1 MLTSVTGQCT
11 LAALPVR
18 NVGRYLR
25 RTMKSTLDSLR
36 ATLTRIHDSLCTA
49 EQRWQSVIEEVHARQ
64 RLSAANLM
72 HYLALRCEDLRDI
85 QDDLHNAGLSS
96 LASSESHALRQV
108 QCTLLRLGAEIPES
122 ALSPCDYPTA
132 SRLIRQRAETLF
144 GPKVNPHIPHLMVT
158 FSSGLA
164 NDYASVKALVL
175 AGMNVAR
182 INCAH
187 DDPETWLRMVAN
199 IRRATRATGRACK
212 IHIDLAGPKIRTTL
226 LGKGRK
232 KERMNVVEGERFLLA
247 EADVEIDKKNKVVG
261 CTLPGVVKDLRKGD
275 RVLFDD
281 GLYEAVVEKPGT
293 TVAQLFLLRAAAPK
307 PRIKPEKG
315 INFPDT
321 EISVYSLTEFDK
333 SVIPFALEHAD
344 LVGFSFVRH
353 PEDLAELQRLLRR
366 NDGIALPIILKIETY
381 EAVQNLPALL
391 LQGMQSQA
399 FGVMIA
405 RGDLAVEIGFERL
418 SEIQEEILWI
428 CEAAHV
434 PVVWATQV
442 LESQNKSGI
451 ATRSEVTD
459 AARAAHAECVML
471 NKGKY
476 LLEVLA
482 SLRDIL
488 HRSGGHHLKKR
499 YVFRPLAIAERFLR
513 HEPQVAKGTQS
524 AVNSSESR
532 RRSRQKSGIR

>member
-1 MLTSVTGQCT
+1 
-11 LAALPVR
+11 
-18 NVGRYLR
+18 
-25 RTMKSTLDSLR
+25 MKNSLDSLR
-36 ATLTRIHDSLCTA
+36 VTLTRIHDSLRMA
-49 EQRWQSVIEEVHARQ
+49 EQRMLAKIEAVHTRQ
-64 RLSAANLM
+64 RLSAANLV
-72 HYLALRCEDLRDI
+72 HYLALRCEDLRDF

-108 QCTLLRLGAEIPES
+108 QSVLLRMGVEIPES
-122 ALSPCDYPTA
+122 ALSQCDYPTA
-132 SRLIRQRAETLF
+132 SRLIRQRAEMLF

-158 FSSGLA
+158 FGSGLA
-164 NDYASVKALVL
+164 DDYASVKALVL

-187 DDPETWLRMVAN
+187 DEPDTWLRMVAN
-199 IRRATRATGRACK
+199 IRKASRATGRSCK
-212 IHIDLAGPKIRTTL
+212 IHLDLAGPKIRTIL

-232 KERMNVVEGERFLLA
+232 KGRMRVLEGERFLLA
-247 EADVEIDKKNKVVG
+247 EADAEMDKKTKVVG
-261 CTLPGVVKDLRKGD
+261 CTLQGVVKDLRKGD

-281 GLYEAVVEKPGT
+281 GLYEAVVERTG
-293 TVAQLFLLRAAAPK
+293 TVAAQLLLLRASATK
-307 PRIKPEKG
+307 PGIKPEKG

-321 EISVYSLTEFDK
+321 EISVRSLTDFDK

-353 PEDLAELQRLLRR
+353 PEDLAELQQLLHRS
-366 NDGIALPIILKIETY
+366 DGSTLPIILKIETY

-513 HEPQVAKGTQS
+513 HNPHVAGEVQS
-524 AVNSSESR
+524 SVSSTGSR
-532 RRSRQKSGIR
+532 RRSRQKSGTR